1 MEAVEKEDVVIIKE
15 QTACFTGHR
24 EIPLLQLLPLKKK
37 LRRTIISSIE
47 EGYRF
52 FGAGGALGFDTLAA
66 NTVLDLKKNYPD
78 IKLILVLPC
87 LNQTRGWK
95 EKDIETYENI
105 KSQADKVVYTSE
117 QYFRGCMQKRNRHLV
132 DNSALCISYLT
143 SETGGTAYTVKYAR
157 SQGLKILNLAEDTAK

>member
-1 MEAVEKEDVVIIKE
+1 MKAAENEDVVIIKE

-24 EIPLLQLLPLKKK
+24 EIPLLQLLPLKEK

-66 NTVLDLKKNYPD
+66 KTVLDLKKVYPD

-95 EKDIETYENI
+95 EKRYRDI
-105 KSQADKVVYTSE
+105 
-117 QYFRGCMQKRNRHLV
+117 
-132 DNSALCISYLT
+132 
-143 SETGGTAYTVKYAR
+143 
-157 SQGLKILNLAEDTAK
+157 

>member
-24 EIPLLQLLPLKKK
+24 EIPLLQQLPLKKK

-66 NTVLDLKKNYPD
+66 KIVLDLKKDYPD

-95 EKDIETYENI
+95 EKDIEIYENI

-117 QYFRGCMQKRNRHLV
+117 QYFRGCMQKRNRHLA
-132 DNSALCISYLT
+132 DNSALCINYLT
-143 SETGGTAYTVKYAR
+143 SDTGGTAYTVKYAR
-157 SQGLKILNLAEDTAK
+157 SQGLKILNLAEDTVK